1 MMVGIKIVG
10 VHKRDHMI
18 DAMNRQ
24 LRLPADDIIYDERPG
39 GGYAFPV
46 LKKAWLDPYAEE
58 ETHRVVLNDDLKLCD
73 NFREICEQIAK
84 AQPNSIVS
92 FFSTYFNSSY
102 CDQEIQKLQTPYV
115 RHDVGIFGC
124 AIMMPKDVAIECMGY
139 TDEHYPGIKFESHAF
154 HQFALENGIPVISTL
169 PCLVQHLGDDSLVDK
184 HLPIRRTTRFVKQP
198 TANWSCSDVET
209 IKAMMEMTR
218 PLMNPI
224 NWK

>member
-10 VHKRDHMI
+10 VREREYMI
-18 DAMNRQ
+18 DEMNRQ
-24 LRLPADDIIYDERPG
+24 LQLPAGDIIYDERPG
-39 GGYAFPV
+39 GGYAFPI

-58 ETHRVVLNDDLKLCD
+58 ETHRVVLNDDLELCD

-124 AIMMPKDVAIECMGY
+124 AIMMPKDVAIECMEY
-139 TDEHYPGIKFESHAF
+139 TNNYYQDIKFESRAF
-154 HQFALENGIPVISTL
+154 TQFARERGIPIITTL
-169 PCLVQHLGDDSLVDK
+169 PGLVQHIGDDSLVDQS
-184 HLPIRRTTRFVKQP
+184 LPIRRTTRFEKYPDADWNTKEVIELK
-198 TANWSCSDVET
+198 TMT
-209 IKAMMEMTR
+209 EMTR
-218 PLMNPI
+218 PIMRPI
-224 NWK
+224 NW